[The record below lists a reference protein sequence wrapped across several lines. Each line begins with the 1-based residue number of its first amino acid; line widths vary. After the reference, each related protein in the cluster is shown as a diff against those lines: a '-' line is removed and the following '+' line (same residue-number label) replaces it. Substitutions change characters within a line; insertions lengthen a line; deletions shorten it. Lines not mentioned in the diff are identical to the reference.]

1 MTEKKVSAAKRKAN
15 DKWDAQNRER
25 KNYIT
30 KRSVARNF
38 IKNMEDEDIPEF
50 ERLIKERK
58 KRASQ

>member
-15 DKWDAQNRER
+15 DRWDSQNRER

-38 IKNMEDEDIPEF
+38 IKNMEDEDIKEF
-50 ERLIKERK
+50 EQLIKERK
-58 KRASQ
+58 ERAN

>member
-15 DKWDAQNRER
+15 DRWDSQNRER

-38 IKNMEDEDIPEF
+38 IKNMEDEDIQEF
-50 ERLIKERK
+50 EQLIKERK
-58 KRASQ
+58 ERAN

>member
-15 DKWDAQNRER
+15 DKWDSHNRER

-38 IKNMEDEDIPEF
+38 IKNMEDEDIQEF
-50 ERLIKERK
+50 EQLIKERK
-58 KRASQ
+58 ERAN